1 MMTRTVRD
9 AFVIECRRGPAVESR
24 HLVDAAVVDADGRL
38 VEAWGE
44 VERPVFARSAI
55 KSIQV
60 LPLFE
65 SGAAEHMALSNAEIA
80 IACAS
85 HNGQPA
91 HLDCVRNWLNR
102 CGLDEG
108 DLECGGHWPLHEA
121 SAHERLR
128 EGNTARAIFN
138 NCSGKHAAFLVTAKT
153 LGEPTAGYVEATHP
167 VQRRVAAA
175 LGEMTGCDMA
185 RAPMAIDGCSIP
197 TFALPLRAIALG
209 AARIADPSG
218 LGPER
223 RKAVQRIAA
232 AIAAEPFMIA
242 GDERSCSAIIR
253 ESGGKALAKI
263 GAEGLFFV
271 ALPTLGRG
279 LALKVRDGAW
289 RATEVAVTALLARLG
304 VLDAAAQERL
314 SRYLEAPVTNWH
326 GRRVGALRAVF
337 D

>member
-1 MMTRTVRD
+1 MTRTVRD
-9 AFVIECRRGPAVESR
+9 PFVIECTRGPVVESH

-38 VEAWGE
+38 VEAWGD
-44 VERPVFARSAI
+44 VEQPVFARSAV

-65 SGAAEHMALSNAEIA
+65 TGAAEQMALSDAEIA
-80 IACAS
+80 IGCAS

-102 CGLDEG
+102 CGLDED
-108 DLECGGHWPLHEA
+108 DLECGGHWPLHEPT
-121 SAHERLR
+121 AHARLR
-128 EGNTARAIFN
+128 EGKTAHAIFN
-138 NCSGKHAAFLVTAKT
+138 NCSGKHSAFLVTAKT

-167 VQRRVAAA
+167 VQRRVAAV
-175 LGEMTGCDMA
+175 LGEMTGCDIS
-185 RAPMAIDGCSIP
+185 RAPWAIDGCSIP

-218 LGPER
+218 LASER
-223 RKAVQRIAA
+223 RKAVQRIRA

-242 GDERSCSAIIR
+242 GDDRSCSAIIR

-263 GAEGLFFV
+263 GAEGMFFV

-304 VLDAAAQERL
+304 VLDEAEQERL
-314 SRYLEAPVTNWH
+314 SHYIEAPVTNWR
-326 GRRVGALRAVF
+326 GRQVGELRAVF